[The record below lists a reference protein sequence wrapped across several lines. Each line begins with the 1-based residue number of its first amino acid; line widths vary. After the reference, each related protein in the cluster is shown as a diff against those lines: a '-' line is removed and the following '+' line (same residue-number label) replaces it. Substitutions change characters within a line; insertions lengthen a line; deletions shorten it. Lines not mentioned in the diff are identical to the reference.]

1 VPLYGYVIVALGS
14 LAWLLPFLLQRQKAQ
29 GPRQLDTRARW
40 GLLLLAIGY
49 SLLWQG
55 SFWKAAPQ
63 FWRVVGAIGAF
74 GVASI
79 VCWASVHALGR
90 QWRIDAS
97 LNEDH
102 ELVRS
107 GVYGVVRHPIYCS
120 MGFAFLGTGL
130 ILTPWVLLAAAA
142 VAFVVGTAIRVRL
155 EDALLARRFGA
166 AFEAYRQAVP
176 ASVPLPWR

>member
-1 VPLYGYVIVALGS
+1 MPLYGYVIVAEDPCVAVAIPS
-14 LAWLLPFLLQRQKAQ
+14 PKAE
-29 GPRQLDTRARW
+29 GPRSTAARQTRPLGPAPARDRR
-40 GLLLLAIGY
+40 

-74 GVASI
+74 AVASI

-107 GVYGVVRHPIYCS
+107 GVYGVVLDPIYCS
-120 MGFAFLGTGL
+120 MGIVFPGTGL

-155 EDALLARRFGA
+155 EDALLAQRFGA
-166 AFEAYRQAVP
+166 AFDAYRQVVHAY
-176 ASVPLPWR
+176 VPLPWR